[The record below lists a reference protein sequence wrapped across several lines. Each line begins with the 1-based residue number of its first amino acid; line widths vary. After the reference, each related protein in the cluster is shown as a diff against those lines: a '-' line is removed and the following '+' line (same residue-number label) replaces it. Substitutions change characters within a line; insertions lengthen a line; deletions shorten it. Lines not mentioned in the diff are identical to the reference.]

1 VQCSRDR
8 NALSWDWR
16 STKGSSPQRFHFNHS
31 TAKERLGTPRPCS
44 QVGLRKVAGAVEEVE
59 RGLEDGAAAAFDMRP
74 GGDLFRPSV
83 ALFVGAA
90 VPLAAT

>member
-1 VQCSRDR
+1 VARWTR
-8 NALSWDWR
+8 N
-16 STKGSSPQRFHFNHS
+16 GSHQPGDDEHR
-31 TAKERLGTPRPCS
+31 A
-44 QVGLRKVAGAVEEVE
+44 GLRKVAGAVEEVE

-83 ALFVGAA
+83 ALLVGAA